1 MEFTNQNFKQEV
13 EENKGL
19 VLVDF
24 TALWCGPCKLMAPI
38 IDELAEDYKDKDIK
52 IGKLDIDDGNEVAE
66 KYNVMSVPTFI
77 LFKGGEVVEQ
87 LTGYQS
93 KGALEEMINKN
104 L

>member
-1 MEFTNQNFKQEV
+1 MELTNQNFKQEV

-24 TALWCGPCKLMAPI
+24 SALWCGPCKLMAPI
-38 IDELAEDYKDKDIK
+38 IDELAEDYKGKDIK

-77 LFKGGEVVEQ
+77 LFKGGEVIEQ

-93 KGALEEMINKN
+93 KDALEEIINKN

>member
-1 MEFTNQNFKQEV
+1 MELTNQNFKQEV

-24 TALWCGPCKLMAPI
+24 FASWCGPCKLMSPI
-38 IDELAEDYKDKDIK
+38 INELAEDYKDKDIL
-52 IGKLDIDDGNEVAE
+52 IGKADIDACKEVAE
-66 KYNVMSVPTFI
+66 KYSVMSIPTLI

-87 LTGYQS
+87 LMGYQD
-93 KGALEEMINKN
+93 KEILENLINKN

>member
-1 MEFTNQNFKQEV
+1 MELTNQNFKQEV

-24 TALWCGPCKLMAPI
+24 AALWCGPCKLMAPI
-38 IDELAEDYKDKDIK
+38 IDELAEDYKDKNIK

-77 LFKGGEVVEQ
+77 LFKGGEVIEQ

-93 KGALEEMINKN
+93 KDALEEIINKN

>member
-1 MEFTNQNFKQEV
+1 MQLTNQNFKQEV
-13 EENKGL
+13 EDNKGL

-24 TALWCGPCKLMAPI
+24 SALWCGPCKLMEPI
-38 IDELAEDYKDKDIK
+38 IDELAEEYKDKDIL
-52 IGKLDIDDGNEVAE
+52 ISKLDIDEGAEVAE

-93 KGALEEMINKN
+93 KEALEELINKN

>member
-1 MEFTNQNFKQEV
+1 MELTNQNFKQEV

-24 TALWCGPCKLMAPI
+24 AALWCGPCKLMAPI
-38 IDELAEDYKDKDIK
+38 IDELAEDYKGKDIK

-77 LFKGGEVVEQ
+77 LFKGGEVIEQ

-93 KGALEEMINKN
+93 KDALEEIINKN